1 MGQFDWIILS
11 TIQLYIYIRYTHSH
25 VSTRQILI
33 IPILLE
39 VGYFKKYRFNPLAG
53 LGLLSWNPQ
62 DNIQAI
68 RALGGSG
75 QYSDHTEFEGTEL
88 LSFVPGRCLSF
99 AKSFGVQKGHFFF
112 LECGVVNKKAH
123 NFSDFD
129 FLIYH
134 FKRLRYWICLLFVW
148 VKKNAT
154 IFTFLGIWSLQV

>member
-11 TIQLYIYIRYTHSH
+11 TIQLYIYIHTIYALTWFNTTNLDHSN
-25 VSTRQILI
+25 SLRSG
-33 IPILLE
+33 LLQ
-39 VGYFKKYRFNPLAG
+39 YRFNPLAG

-112 LECGVVNKKAH
+112 GVWCGEQK
-123 NFSDFD
+123 STQ
-129 FLIYH
+129 
-134 FKRLRYWICLLFVW
+134 LF
-148 VKKNAT
+148 
-154 IFTFLGIWSLQV
+154 

>member
-25 VSTRQILI
+25 GSTRQILI

-112 LECGVVNKKAH
+112 WSVV
-123 NFSDFD
+123 
-129 FLIYH
+129 
-134 FKRLRYWICLLFVW
+134 W
-148 VKKNAT
+148 
-154 IFTFLGIWSLQV
+154 